1 MSKEDIKINQKQ
13 EKRHLISVKCQDSF
27 LAFFSQGFLFPVWI
41 ECFIGHTDEN
51 LRDIWARRLFTSYLE
66 YLSKQ
71 LSGYFKSR
79 LRISQ
84 PGVWV
89 IMHTCLFRC
98 SSFSLE
104 KKKIIFFLLTC
115 AIDANLPFWHAEIL
129 KWLTA
134 VEESHR
140 EIMWYRKWL
149 FISQARGCIYLTKF
163 LQDQLKV

>member
-1 MSKEDIKINQKQ
+1 MWKEDIKINWKQ
-13 EKRHLISVKCQDSF
+13 WLIQRHLISVKCQDSF

-51 LRDIWARRLFTSYLE
+51 LRDIWAWRLFTSYLE

-104 KKKIIFFLLTC
+104 KKKIIFFFTNMCHRCKFAFLTC
-115 AIDANLPFWHAEIL
+115 RDIEMAD
-129 KWLTA
+129 
-134 VEESHR
+134 SCG
-140 EIMWYRKWL
+140 RKP
-149 FISQARGCIYLTKF
+149 QR
-163 LQDQLKV
+163 DHVV